1 MESIS
6 QKYNDRVLFKYYLQP
21 RDKDELLFI
30 LENEEFNYPVYID
43 MGNQFGKLNSLHAD
57 EVFLL
62 DKDNHILLAGNP
74 LATTKRKK
82 EYEEVIQ
89 KYLNEKKS

>member
-1 MESIS
+1 M
-6 QKYNDRVLFKYYLQP
+6 D
-21 RDKDELLFI
+21 
-30 LENEEFNYPVYID
+30 
-43 MGNQFGKLNSLHAD
+43 NQFGKLNSLHAD